1 MALRRKSVAAII
13 QVIVRYVVV
22 RFSRKDWGL
31 YVFRPSSNSIPRSPE
46 LQPWAMERSV
56 VAGRNLRLELNL
68 SLRFFPHGK
77 WLCFHSVS
85 NVPPSTPPWVP
96 YIHSY
101 ISVSECMTDIP
112 LSCTIDPCK
121 LKPSGYGS
129 GELLLV
135 ASSVNRPLGVTQ
147 SHISHTHSTAYILPC
162 TTSQTQLLHH
172 DFHACHIVNGYLT
185 TLDG

>member
-1 MALRRKSVAAII
+1 MWCLIGTILAFWKDAFKLSVVLWSMADLQASH
-13 QVIVRYVVV
+13 
-22 RFSRKDWGL
+22 RFSKG
-31 YVFRPSSNSIPRSPE
+31 SNF
-46 LQPWAMERSV
+46 L
-56 VAGRNLRLELNL
+56 LNL
-68 SLRFFPHGK
+68 LNLWLRFFPHGK

-96 YIHSY
+96 YMHIRACQ
-101 ISVSECMTDIP
+101 ICMTDMP

-129 GELLLV
+129 GELFLV

-162 TTSQTQLLHH
+162 TTSQTQFLHH
-172 DFHACHIVNGYLT
+172 AFHACHIVNGYLT